1 MSEDMGSVGQLSAG
15 ISETTISGMYYL
27 KGGVH
32 QSAYGALEPPALIF
46 SYALTMRLALNCS
59 VLGYP
64 EVIKIFS
71 FYK

>member
-32 QSAYGALEPPALIF
+32 QSAMEHWN
-46 SYALTMRLALNCS
+46 RLHLFFPMPKPCDWH
-59 VLGYP
+59 
-64 EVIKIFS
+64 
-71 FYK
+71 